1 MATTPGAWK
10 TWGVCSPHAAGRP
23 CLPCLCWFSVTCSAQ
38 TCCVPSL
45 SASASF
51 TLTRPLILAG
61 LSSEITLS
69 PASSHPSWHLFSRCA
84 LPGFL
89 CHKSGDHVC
98 PVPVNVSCH
107 TSSGS
112 YGFVVSRV
120 SWGSHPHRAL
130 RRAGQVAM
138 FLSVSVVLRQCHHL
152 QISALPIHFP
162 RCPPSFYPHALML
175 SQGITLFCDKSHTFK
190 REMSFAGGFFWSLIY
205 FYKWAL
211 KWIFKVWKAFRIS
224 QKWSTEV
231 LGEWKCVRS
240 GRVRCVFIPSF

>member
-23 CLPCLCWFSVTCSAQ
+23 CLPLLVLGHLLSPDVLCPLPECQCLVHTHSPSHTGWSQLRDHPVARFLTSFMTLIQQVCSAW
-38 TCCVPSL
+38 
-45 SASASF
+45 
-51 TLTRPLILAG
+51 I
-61 LSSEITLS
+61 
-69 PASSHPSWHLFSRCA
+69 
-84 LPGFL
+84 L

-152 QISALPIHFP
+152 QISALLIHFP

-175 SQGITLFCDKSHTFK
+175 SQGISLFCDKSHTFK

-205 FYKWAL
+205 FYKWAF

-231 LGEWKCVRS
+231 LGE
-240 GRVRCVFIPSF
+240 